1 MKIPHKILLALKL
14 YDTLWRVCIP
24 LLRLNSRLKD
34 GYDSRCTGD
43 KLKPADIWIHAASAG
58 EAYLALSL
66 IENIHSAG
74 PIHFL
79 VTTNTRQ
86 GLDIIKKAIEF
97 KRINQI
103 TIKSAYIP
111 FDRPNVMDKVV
122 HHIDPKL
129 MILLETEIWPG
140 LLFALK
146 KNLIKTIIINGR
158 VTPKSL
164 KGYMRWPSLWKTLC
178 PDKILAISRDD
189 ANRFA
194 TLFGSQKVQTMS
206 NIKFDQLQTVIN
218 VTDNHL
224 KAYIPD
230 HAPFLVLG
238 SVRQP
243 EEKQIENII
252 QNILSNLPE
261 TVIGLFPR
269 HMHRIKYWE
278 QTLHRLNINYKRR
291 SDLNRKP
298 VAKGTIILWDT
309 FGELNPAY
317 ALAKA
322 VFVGGSLVPLG
333 GQNFLEPMIY
343 GITPIIG
350 PFWEN
355 FAWVGDDIFNQGLAV
370 KVNNWQSVA
379 SGLIHR
385 LRQTIG
391 QTETAAQRQTAAI
404 RYIEERKGGT
414 LQACRLIENLLNP
427 KSANEQSLN

>member
-66 IENIHSAG
+66 IENMHSAG

-86 GLDIIKKAIEF
+86 GLDIIKKAIES

-103 TIKSAYIP
+103 TVKSAYIP

-146 KNLIKTIIINGR
+146 KNNVRTIIINGR

-164 KGYMRWPSLWKTLC
+164 KGYMVWPLLWKTLG
-178 PDKILAISRDD
+178 PDKILAISDDD
-189 ANRFA
+189 ADRFGI
-194 TLFGSQKVQTMS
+194 LFGHEKVQTMS

-218 VTDNHL
+218 DTDNHL
-224 KAYIPD
+224 KIYIPD
-230 HAPFLVLG
+230 AAAFLVLG

-243 EEKQIENII
+243 EEQQIENII

-278 QTLHRLNINYKRR
+278 QTLHRLNINYKLR

-298 VAKGTIILWDT
+298 VAMGTIILWDT

-322 VFVGGSLVPLG
+322 IFVGGSLAPLG

-355 FAWVGDDIFNQGLAV
+355 FAWVGDDIFNQGLAI

-379 SGLIHR
+379 SGLTDQ
-385 LRQTIG
+385 LRQTSG
-391 QTETAAQRQTAAI
+391 QIESANRRQAAAI
-404 RYIEERKGGT
+404 RYIEARKGGT
-414 LQACRLIENLLNP
+414 QQACDLIRDLLIS
-427 KSANEQSLN
+427 KSLE